1 MTESI
6 QSHPLHAID
15 REHVDRWLVREELY
29 RRVRSLWT
37 SGFRPGRAVDDAVGS
52 GFDTTENDA
61 G

>member
-1 MTESI
+1 MTESP

-15 REHVDRWLVREELY
+15 REHVDRWLAREELN
-29 RRVRSLWT
+29 RRVRSLWA

>member
-15 REHVDRWLVREELY
+15 REHVDRWLTRDALN
-29 RRVRSLWT
+29 RRVSSLWA
-37 SGFRPGRAVDDAVGS
+37 SGFRPGQAVHDAVGS